1 MKTFKMVH
9 IKKILKKNYSSWS
22 LYLEPLYFRPHLQC
36 CPPAGGNGLG
46 MLVHEPSSSR
56 LVAAWT
62 QAPWALRRGP
72 GGQEA
77 SGGQHCRWGRK

>member
-36 CPPAGGNGLG
+36 CPPLASCPPGPLLRAHGACVHAATSLELLGSWTSIPSPLPPAGW
-46 MLVHEPSSSR
+46 P
-56 LVAAWT
+56 
-62 QAPWALRRGP
+62 
-72 GGQEA
+72 
-77 SGGQHCRWGRK
+77 